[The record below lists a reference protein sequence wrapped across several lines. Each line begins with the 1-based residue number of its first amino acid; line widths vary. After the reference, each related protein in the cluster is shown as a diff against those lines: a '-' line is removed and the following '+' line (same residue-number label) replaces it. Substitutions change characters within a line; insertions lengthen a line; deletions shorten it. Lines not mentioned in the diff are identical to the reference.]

1 MTIERD
7 IVGFI
12 AGVLIVVSCLPQI
25 VKIFQT
31 KSVKDVS
38 IYMYILLLIAQSLWA
53 CYGFLSNDIHIIITN
68 VVSGSLS
75 LVVIVLCLYY

>member
-1 MTIERD
+1 MSTEKD

-25 VKIFQT
+25 VKIFKT

-38 IYMYILLLIAQSLWA
+38 IYMYILLFVAQALWA
-53 CYGFLSNDIHIIITN
+53 CYGFLSNDIHVIITN
-68 VVSGSLS
+68 VVSGSMS
-75 LVVIVLCLYY
+75 LIVIGLCLYY